1 VRRLRR
7 AAILAAPLAWMA
19 LIFALSSVPGRRMPS
34 AHAWDKAAHFC
45 EYAVLGWL
53 LQRALREAGLSPRRA
68 AVAAAISAAAWGV
81 SDEWHQSFVPRR
93 SVEAADALA
102 DALGAATAAA
112 AAAALDLRR
121 ARASRGPEHG
131 APGG

>member
-1 VRRLRR
+1 MRRLRR

-34 AHAWDKAAHFC
+34 THAWDKAAHFC
-45 EYAVLGWL
+45 EYAILGWL
-53 LQRALREAGLSPRRA
+53 LYRALREAGLSPRRA

-81 SDEWHQSFVPRR
+81 SDEWHQSFVPNR
-93 SVEAADALA
+93 SVEPADVAA
-102 DALGAATAAA
+102 DALGASAAAA

-121 ARASRGPEHG
+121 ARASRGPERG
-131 APGG
+131 APAG